1 MRPIVPVIHM
11 LTNLSEGNEGGV
23 DSKGELDRELRG
35 NDRGQ
40 DEGAL
45 QK

>member
-1 MRPIVPVIHM
+1 MIQTP
-11 LTNLSEGNEGGV
+11 TNLSEGNEGGV
-23 DSKGELDRELRG
+23 DSKGELDGELRG
-35 NDRGQ
+35 YDRGQ

>member
-1 MRPIVPVIHM
+1 MVLVIQM

-23 DSKGELDRELRG
+23 DSKGKLDGELRG
-35 NDRGQ
+35 YDRGQ